1 MQELIQKQFILAKS
15 AKWIKKINRGG
26 KGEGQFNPRLQKLK
40 KKSTFSTL
48 STTSF
53 SGLACFLR

>member
-40 KKSTFSTL
+40 KDLPFRL
-48 STTSF
+48 
-53 SGLACFLR
+53 CPPPRFLV